1 MKAIS
6 RNEKRYNKN
15 ILITNNKDSKILM
28 PDDVIK
34 TWENGFLD
42 KIQRDD
48 LEEGLRLP
56 QFGALSAIRSR
67 WTIKNDPITIVLPTG
82 TGKTETMLA
91 TIVSEKIKHTL
102 IVVPSDLLR
111 TQIFEKAKEFGI
123 LYKSGNLKD
132 SVLKPNVLLLKS
144 GIKELDLFVEL
155 INSANIIITT
165 MSFANKL
172 SEDYKNH
179 LINTCS
185 VLMVDEA
192 HHISSKTW
200 SNFRGIFKGEKV
212 LQFTAT
218 PFREDGKK
226 IDGDIVY
233 NFPLKLAQEQG
244 YFQEIIFDSIE
255 EFAEEKQDKA
265 IAKHAVKVLKR
276 DIENGFNH
284 TLLVRANTIKR
295 AKELYKDIY
304 LKEYS
309 NLNPVLMINEI
320 KGKERKIQMER
331 IKNTDAKIVVCVDMF
346 GEGIDIPNL
355 KIAAIHDKYKSI
367 PITLQFIGRFARTH
381 HNLGNA
387 TIVTNIADEN
397 ISEAL
402 EDMYKKD
409 SDWNKML
416 SSKSKQYIDTEISLQ
431 EMANNFSG
439 ETTEKVSIENILPK
453 ISMIAHR
460 TFDDKWNWSN
470 WKNVFDESNS
480 YAMVNEEENILTII
494 ERRESNVS
502 WTNQQDISDLN
513 WNLYIIYWNKDKNVV
528 FVNSSDRGKG
538 FELVKNIFDTEVSTI
553 KSEMVFRCLYGIKRL
568 ALGTVGL
575 NSRINGPIRY
585 KMFAGIDIV
594 QGISES
600 NKSNSFKSNIFGIG
614 YNGDGKV
621 SIGCSHKGVIWS
633 RWVESILFWKNWCNQ
648 IIDKVLDE
656 SIDVN
661 EILKGV
667 LTPKVIT
674 NRPKE
679 YAYRIDWP
687 DELEFETNR
696 KIIISNITGDFN
708 LNEVDISI
716 INENVEKDILEF
728 EVSNNMFSEKFK
740 LSFGEN
746 EFYIHSNHKTTS
758 QIKIGNKVEDLYK
771 YFKGN
776 SPIIWFADG
785 SSLDGNVLVELSNK
799 AGARF
804 PMDNI
809 ITWNWNDLDV
819 NIRIESQW
827 DKSLQKRKTESI
839 QYAVIGDLINSGE
852 YSVVFDDDGAGE
864 IADIV
869 AIKELENSLKVD
881 FYHCKYSKENKPGS
895 RVSDLYE
902 VCGQAEKSVH
912 WKSNPIG
919 LIDRIKS
926 RENRRLTDK
935 KVSRFEIGDLKKLS
949 EIRNKLRVQKLD
961 ISIYIV
967 QPGVDSKNITD
978 PMHRILVASQSYCM
992 DTFSIPVD
1000 LICS

>member
-1 MKAIS
+1 MKKVI
-6 RNEKRYNKN
+6 RNKKKFDKN
-15 ILITNNKDSKILM
+15 ILITNIKDSNILM

-42 KIQRDD
+42 KIQRDVSD
-48 LEEGLRLP
+48 DGLRLP

-91 TIVSEKIKHTL
+91 TIVSEKIKRTL
-102 IVVPSDLLR
+102 IIVPSDLLR
-111 TQIFEKAKEFGI
+111 TQIFKKAKEFGV
-123 LYKSGNLKD
+123 LYKSGNLKE

-144 GIKELDLFVEL
+144 RIKDLELFIEL

-172 SEDYKNH
+172 SEDYKNKI
-179 LINTCS
+179 INSCS
-185 VLMVDEA
+185 VLIVDEA

-200 SNFRGIFKGEKV
+200 SNFKGAFRGKRI

-226 IDGDIVY
+226 VDGDVIY
-233 NFPLKLAQEQG
+233 NFPLRLAQEQG
-244 YFQEIIFDSIE
+244 YFQEIIFDPVE
-255 EFAEEKQDKA
+255 EFSEEKQDEA
-265 IAKHAVKVLKR
+265 IAKRAVEVLRR
-276 DIENGFNH
+276 DIANGFNH
-284 TLLVRANTIKR
+284 TLLVRASNVKR
-295 AKELYKDIY
+295 ATQLYKDIY
-304 LKEYS
+304 LKKYS
-309 NLNPVLMINEI
+309 NFNPVLMTNKV
-320 KGKERKIQMER
+320 KGKERKKRMEM
-331 IKNTDAKIVVCVDMF
+331 IKSTEAKIVVCVDMF

-367 PITLQFIGRFARTH
+367 PITLQFVGRFARTH
-381 HNLGNA
+381 YNLGNA

-409 SDWNKML
+409 SDWNKIL
-416 SSKSKQYIDTEISLQ
+416 RNKTKQYIDTEIKLQ
-431 EMANNFSG
+431 EMSNNFSG
-439 ETTEKVSIENILPK
+439 EAIEKVNIANIRPK
-453 ISMIAHR
+453 VSMIAHM
-460 TFDDKWNWSN
+460 TYDENWNWEN
-470 WKNVFDESNS
+470 WRSVFDESNS

-494 ERRESNVS
+494 ERRESSVS

-513 WNLYIIYWNKDKNVV
+513 WNLYIVYWNKEKNIV
-528 FVNSSDRGKG
+528 FVNSSDRSKG
-538 FELVKNIFDTEVSTI
+538 FELAKSIFDTEISTI
-553 KSEMVFRCLYGIKRL
+553 KNEIVFRCLYGIKRL

-585 KMFAGIDIV
+585 KMFAGIDIA

-600 NKSNSFKSNIFGIG
+600 NKSNSFKSNVFGIG
-614 YNGDGKV
+614 YNGNGKI

-656 SIDVN
+656 LIDVN

-674 NRPKE
+674 KRPKE

-687 DELEFETNR
+687 DELEFETNK
-696 KIIISNITGDFN
+696 KIIISNIAGDFN
-708 LNEVDISI
+708 LDEVDISI
-716 INENVEKDILEF
+716 INENFEKDILEF
-728 EVSNNMFSEKFK
+728 EVSNSMFFERFK

-746 EFYIHSNHKTTS
+746 DFYIYPDHKIMS
-758 QIKIGNKVEDLYK
+758 QIKIGNKEKDLYK
-771 YFKGN
+771 YFKEN
-776 SPIIWFADG
+776 PPIIWFADG
-785 SSLDGNVLVELSNK
+785 ASLEGNVLVELSNK
-799 AGARF
+799 AGAKF
-804 PMDNI
+804 PEDNI
-809 ITWNWNDLDV
+809 ITWDWNELGV
-819 NIRIESQW
+819 NISVESQW
-827 DKSLQKRKTESI
+827 DKLLQKRKKESI
-839 QYAVIGDLINSGE
+839 QYAVIRNLINSSE
-852 YSVVFDDDGAGE
+852 YSVVFDDDGSGE
-864 IADIV
+864 IADVIG
-869 AIKELENSLKVD
+869 IKELDDSIKVD
-881 FYHCKYSKENKPGS
+881 FYHCKYSKGSESGS
-895 RVSDLYE
+895 RVGDLYE

-926 RENRRLTDK
+926 RENRRIKDSRN
-935 KVSRFEIGDLKKLS
+935 SRFEIGDLKKLS

-978 PMHRILVASQSYCM
+978 SMYRILVASQSYCM
-992 DTFSIPVD
+992 DTFSIPVI